1 MEGPPPAVL
10 TLPNV
15 VGYLHLGI
23 IGTGLDYSLWFRGV
37 HLLPA
42 STTAMLG
49 LLSPLVATLAG
60 WALLGQILTPGQIIG
75 AVILLGTLALSA
87 IRIPQRA
94 TSGEPSVRNPARSIV
109 MPAARRAQP

>member
-1 MEGPPPAVL
+1 MGQTRHPAGHHLLAARRRRFLPGPIALLVEGPPPAVL

-60 WALLGQILTPGQIIG
+60 WALLGH
-75 AVILLGTLALSA
+75 
-87 IRIPQRA
+87 
-94 TSGEPSVRNPARSIV
+94 
-109 MPAARRAQP
+109 RRAL